1 MAQNSAAGMKQKGKV
16 MEIRRKIKTITI
28 SFVFISLS
36 LCLLV
41 SFSAFSHPG
50 KTDAEGCHR
59 VTKDYKYIG
68 SKKTIKAGTTHC
80 HGGLGKMKL
89 GKEILEDPYDA
100 AEEVKPPKS
109 NRPSLKASGDPP
121 KPPAKGEGKSK

>member
-1 MAQNSAAGMKQKGKV
+1 
-16 MEIRRKIKTITI
+16 METRRKLTGTAIV
-28 SFVFISLS
+28 FVFLSLS

-41 SFSAFSHPG
+41 SASVFSHPG
-50 KTDAEGCHR
+50 KTDKDGCHK
-59 VTKDYKYIG
+59 VAKDYKYIG
-68 SKKTIKAGTTHC
+68 SKKVLKAGTTHC
-80 HGGLGKMKL
+80 HGGLGKMRL